1 MVSVI
6 AFQNTLKTDVARD
19 DSPQIFTGKDL
30 KQYITNVTFNNY
42 LQIALNDL
50 IGD

>member
-1 MVSVI
+1 MVSVF
-6 AFQNTLKTDVARD
+6 AFQNTLKIDVATD

-30 KQYITNVTFNNY
+30 KQYITNVTLITLQTNN
-42 LQIALNDL
+42 L

>member
-6 AFQNTLKTDVARD
+6 VFQNTLKIHVARD
-19 DSPQIFTGKDL
+19 DNPQIFTGKDL
-30 KQYITNVTFNNY
+30 KQYITNVTLITLQTNN
-42 LQIALNDL
+42 L

>member
-30 KQYITNVTFNNY
+30 KQYVTNVTLITLQTNN
-42 LQIALNDL
+42 L